1 MTAKKKTAEIAKPF
15 LRGAPTDENTVRLA
29 LKFFGSLLLIAFMSF
44 IVCSMTSFDS
54 VFLRILVNGAI
65 EALILLILFSK
76 GADLGTDGVA
86 RGEILYQHVQNGQPV
101 SSGERK
107 IPFHSCKGFLIGV
120 CGTVPLL
127 LPAVILAL
135 TAEKQMTGAG
145 TLPSWMETFM
155 RRPEIGGALA
165 AYTQAVSVSFTDIIR
180 LIVRI
185 AMMPFVSM
193 AGADNRG
200 LLLLLERLSPLI
212 LLLPALAYGIGYL
225 QGPARRK
232 TVHTEIAENRR
243 KRISREKRERKK
255 RNIVHKEP
263 EQLN

>member
-1 MTAKKKTAEIAKPF
+1 MVIALLTAAGTGKRMGQDIPKQFLHVDNKP
-15 LRGAPTDENTVRLA
+15 LIVYTME
-29 LKFFGSLLLIAFMSF
+29 KFQNHP
-44 IVCSMTSFDS
+44 S
-54 VFLRILVNGAI
+54 VDAILV
-65 EALILLILFSK
+65 
-76 GADLGTDGVA
+76 V
-86 RGEILYQHVQNGQPV
+86 
-101 SSGERK
+101 
-107 IPFHSCKGFLIGV
+107 
-120 CGTVPLL
+120 
-127 LPAVILAL
+127 
-135 TAEKQMTGAG
+135 

-193 AGADNRG
+193 AGADNKG
-200 LLLLLERLSPLI
+200 LLLMLERLSPLI